1 MITQCRAVSKR
12 ASTTSK
18 LKKKKSLSTNNFT
31 GYRNCQSKDFKCS
44 SGICLAPEKKCD
56 GFIDCRDGAD
66 EDGCSFAANVTS
78 CHLDKFRCANGQACL
93 ETIRKCDHRS
103 DCADGSDEVDCSQYS
118 VFTIPISV
126 FLFKK
131 LFAAVF
137 FLFLNCAVSHR
148 DFLTVYPTGKCFNEI
163 NTFFFFFWACADFPA
178 CHSGQFRCDNGL
190 CFPNRWRCDGF
201 SDCLDNSDEANCTLI
216 GCPDNKFLCPQG
228 SPTNGPKCIER
239 TKLCDGVR
247 DCADSADEKVQC
259 CKFSSCNRKLIRN
272 NALNET

>member
-1 MITQCRAVSKR
+1 MPSTREEMRRFHRLPRRCGWRRLQFRRQRNILSPGQVSLR
-12 ASTTSK
+12 QRPG
-18 LKKKKSLSTNNFT
+18 LL
-31 GYRNCQSKDFKCS
+31 G
-44 SGICLAPEKKCD
+44 
-56 GFIDCRDGAD
+56 D
-66 EDGCSFAANVTS
+66 EPQVRPPVRLRRRLGWSR
-78 CHLDKFRCANGQACL
+78 LQ
-93 ETIRKCDHRS
+93 
-103 DCADGSDEVDCSQYS
+103 S
-118 VFTIPISV
+118 VFRFYDTNFC
-126 FLFKK
+126 FLVQKK
-131 LFAAVF
+131 TLRSSF

-163 NTFFFFFWACADFPA
+163 NTFFFFFLACADFPA

-259 CKFSSCNRKLIRN
+259 CKFSSCNRKLVLIRN